1 MMGLVKF
8 VRESDLESIKKPALV
23 IYSPNDQV
31 VNSEEVE
38 RRFTQIGSEIKEL
51 HPIEDT
57 GNPENHVLAGDILA
71 PNNTEAVK
79 KLILDFISHLQK

>member
-8 VRESDLESIKKPALV
+8 VRDSDLESIKKPVLV

-38 RRFTQIGSEIKEL
+38 RGYARIGSDIKEIQ
-51 HPIEDT
+51 PIADS

-79 KLILDFISHLQK
+79 NLILDFISRLQ